1 MSCDRMNGRL
11 LTTPLFAGNNSSVS
25 VGLLTCFHDDDKFK
39 YRAYTF
45 TYLLL
50 FPVAFLS
57 NIGALVIFF
66 LQISR
71 RSVASSV
78 VMMNLALSDLSFSL
92 TLPLRLAYYFQG
104 GVWDFPDWLCRLC
117 VFGFYVNLY
126 TSILFLTLLSMLRWL
141 AVAQPFRHR
150 SLATPT
156 RTLLV
161 CLGVW
166 LFVGVSS
173 VPFLTQGVTKRGGS
187 PRCFEPSSPSSWTRV
202 LILNY
207 VALALGFLLPFL
219 TIIVCYSRII
229 RHLTI
234 RSSLHANR
242 SSKSAQQL
250 RNRRRSVHLVTM
262 VTATF
267 LLCFLPYHVIRTVH
281 LHAVCERWSCDI
293 TVGLQ
298 RAVVVTL
305 CLAASNSVV
314 NPLLYY
320 YSTRTFRDKMRNAHS
335 SLSIK
340 RGSGLALMKRRNT
353 T

>member
-1 MSCDRMNGRL
+1 M
-11 LTTPLFAGNNSSVS
+11 A
-25 VGLLTCFHDDDKFK
+25 CFHNDDAFK

-45 TYLLL
+45 TYLLV
-50 FPVAFLS
+50 FPVAFLC
-57 NIGALVIFF
+57 NIGALAVFF
-66 LQISR
+66 LQSSR
-71 RSVASSV
+71 RSSASCV
-78 VMMNLALSDLSFSL
+78 VMMNLALSDGSFSL
-92 TLPLRLAYYFQG
+92 TLPLRLAYYFRG

-126 TSILFLTLLSMLRWL
+126 TSILFLTLLSVLRWL
-141 AVAQPFRHR
+141 AVAQPLRHR
-150 SLATPT
+150 VLATPS
-156 RTLLV
+156 RTFLL

-173 VPFLTQGVTKRGGS
+173 APFLTNGVSNRAGF
-187 PRCFEPSSPSSWTRV
+187 PRCFEPSTHSSWGRV

-219 TIIVCYSRII
+219 TIIICYGRLV
-229 RHLTI
+229 RRLTA
-234 RSSLHANR
+234 RSSLHG
-242 SSKSAQQL
+242 SSQSGGARR

-267 LLCFLPYHVIRTVH
+267 LLCFLPYHVIRTLH
-281 LHAVCERWSCDI
+281 LHAVVGAWSCDV
-293 TVGLQ
+293 TVALQ

-320 YSTRTFRDKMRNAHS
+320 YSTRTFRKNLRDAHS
-335 SLSIK
+335 SLLSS
-340 RGSGLALMKRRNT
+340 RGESFRSGLVLRRRRNT

>member
-1 MSCDRMNGRL
+1 MNERL
-11 LTTPLFAGNNSSVS
+11 LTTPIVISNNTSVV
-25 VGLLTCFHDDDKFK
+25 VGLAACFHDDDAFK

-45 TYLLL
+45 TYFLV
-50 FPVAFLS
+50 FPVAFLC
-57 NIGALVIFF
+57 NIGALVVFF
-66 LQISR
+66 MQSSR
-71 RSVASSV
+71 RNSPSCV
-78 VMMNLALSDLSFSL
+78 VMMNLALSDGSFSL
-92 TLPLRLAYYFQG
+92 TLPLRLAYYFRG
-104 GVWDFPDWLCRLC
+104 GVWNFPDWLCRLC
-117 VFGFYVNLY
+117 VYGFYVNLY
-126 TSILFLTLLSMLRWL
+126 TSILFLTLLSILRWL
-141 AVAQPFRHR
+141 AVAQPLRHR

-173 VPFLTQGVTKRGGS
+173 APFLSNGIIERAGV
-187 PRCFEPSSPSSWTRV
+187 PRCFEPSSRSSWGRI

-207 VALALGFLLPFL
+207 VALALGFLLPFF
-219 TIIVCYSRII
+219 TIIVCYSRIV
-229 RHLTI
+229 RRLTA
-234 RSSLHANR
+234 RTSLHG
-242 SSKSAQQL
+242 SSQSSSARR

-267 LLCFLPYHVIRTVH
+267 LLCFLPYHVIRSLH
-281 LHAVCERWSCDI
+281 LHAVCGRWNCGI
-293 TVGLQ
+293 VVALQ

-320 YSTRTFRDKMRNAHS
+320 YSTRTFRDNMRDAQS
-335 SLSIK
+335 SLLSS
-340 RGSGLALMKRRNT
+340 RGGSFRSGLALMRRRNT